1 MKTVYSRVKRA
12 THVVKWPITLSETYT
27 NLVCIDRRM
36 TTGRRKEYDEVTKAM
51 VEHGDVDVVYGKKWP
66 INFDK
71 IASGV
76 CGSGCV
82 VLVEGA
88 PGVGKSTFAW
98 EYCRRWARGEIGQHY
113 QLVLLLR
120 LRDPRMSRARTLGDL
135 IPNPSADVH
144 RAVVRHLECSHGLN
158 VLIILEGFDELP
170 YACRSH
176 QSVFLRLI
184 SGELLPSA
192 TVMVTSRPWATETL
206 VKNYSHCIFQHIEI
220 LGFTRKQ
227 IVSHIRSVLPEDEAK
242 SLEAYISNHPQIRGC
257 MYIPLNT
264 VIVLSVFKERQ
275 ASMPTTLTELY
286 TAVVQTLLVRYLYG
300 HPDLDKCSKFR
311 IHEDLFKDLS
321 VPHIVKRNFLELCQL
336 AYKGIM
342 GRAYQMQQSASDQVQ
357 LIFEESDLAEE
368 FDNLGFMDSV
378 TELYATR
385 GAVSSYNFLHL
396 TFQEF
401 FAAIHISTMSP
412 ADQVKHFQQHRD
424 GKLKVVLRFLAG
436 MSKLKCLMSET
447 VRDTFVTE
455 NDERDKYSLKCDA
468 AVGVDIVSWM
478 FEAQSDRVIA
488 SLIKEEQVEFKDD
501 RGMLPMDY
509 YSLGYCIVH
518 SQCDWV
524 LNFDE
529 HQKEDSEMLVAGA
542 SLRPDTS
549 GRVVGL
555 HAADNDFL
563 ATLLVGLKDILHLH
577 ELSVFLPTPLN
588 HIPWSDLSS
597 LRVLVLI
604 FDDNDTIMGL
614 DTILSELSLE
624 SLLIDGVVFGPSLH
638 HEDCVALARAA
649 STLKEL
655 TLHKISILKIGVEVI
670 TKALVSNK
678 SLERLELTCD
688 CFFTDT
694 AADCL
699 AQFITN
705 STTLRYLELY
715 RCTFT
720 VRGLRVLAQATHNPT
735 VHTKNI
741 DCSQLN
747 VLLNDGGD
755 INELDKL
762 FRVYPNMR
770 YIVDGVKF
778 SHNSTLEGEYMVLTE
793 YSTTDIDKIL
803 RAYPECRESIQS
815 IFPHPILAFPVIR
828 GANVIAQTTVEITP
842 DQPLSFHWEG
852 HGFRVYIP
860 AGAVSRR
867 VTLCIQASLSG
878 DYQLPDDGA
887 LVSGVYWLS
896 LHPHVRK
903 FHKKVTLTLQH
914 CASVEGDES
923 SLSFIT
929 AKCTQET
936 LPYTLKPLPGGAF
949 STNDSTIQ
957 VPSFSCFGIF
967 SKGKIFYNFRV
978 YYIPKQ
984 LNECE
989 VHITLTANL
998 ELHRQV

>member
-1 MKTVYSRVKRA
+1 MKRVYDSRA
-12 THVVKWPITLSETYT
+12 THVVKWPVTLGETYMYT
-27 NLVCIDRRM
+27 NLVCIDRHKTIRQ
-36 TTGRRKEYDEVTKAM
+36 RKEYDEVTKAM
-51 VEHGDVDVVYGKKWP
+51 VEHGDVDVVLCKKWP
-66 INFDK
+66 INFDR
-71 IASGV
+71 IASG
-76 CGSGCV
+76 GSGSGRV

-98 EYCRRWARGEIGQHY
+98 EYCRRWARGTIGQHY

-135 IPNPSADVH
+135 IPNPSADMH
-144 RAVVRHLECSHGLN
+144 QAAVSHLESSHGLN

-170 YACRSH
+170 DACRSEE
-176 QSVFLRLI
+176 SVFLRLI

-206 VKNYSHCIFQHIEI
+206 IMDYSLFQHIEI
-220 LGFTRKQ
+220 LGFTSEQ

-242 SLEAYISNHPQIRGC
+242 NLEAYINNHPQIRGC

-286 TAVVQTLLVRYLYG
+286 TAVVQTLLVRYFRG
-300 HPDLDKCSKFR
+300 RRDLEKCSKCI
-311 IHEDLFKDLS
+311 IHKDLFKSLS
-321 VPHIVKRNFLELCQL
+321 DTCTCIVKRNFLELCQL
-336 AYKGIM
+336 AYKSIIGKAADLVSK
-342 GRAYQMQQSASDQVQ
+342 GRGQVQ
-357 LIFEESDLAEE
+357 LIFEESDLPED

-412 ADQVKHFQQHRD
+412 AEQVEHFQQHGD

-436 MSKLKCLMSET
+436 ISKLKCLMSET
-447 VRDTFVTE
+447 VRDTFITSETTE
-455 NDERDKYSLKCDA
+455 QDKYSLKCDA
-468 AVGVDIVSWM
+468 AVDVDLVNWM

-488 SLIKEEQVEFKDD
+488 SLIKEKRIEFKYK
-501 RGMLPMDY
+501 GSMLPMDY

-518 SQCDWV
+518 SHCDWV
-524 LNFDE
+524 LYFQDNE
-529 HQKEDSEMLVAGA
+529 QQEDSDMLVAGA

-555 HAADNDFL
+555 HFIDTNVL

-577 ELSVFLPTPLN
+577 ELSVIPSTQLN

-597 LRVLVLI
+597 LRVLRLVI
-604 FDDNDTIMGL
+604 DDDNTIMGL

-624 SLLIDGVVFGPSLH
+624 SLDIDGVDFEQSLD

-670 TKALVSNK
+670 TKVLVSNQ

-699 AQFITN
+699 AQFITS
-705 STTLRYLELY
+705 STTLRYLKLCW
-715 RCTFT
+715 CTFS

-741 DCSQLN
+741 ECGELN

-755 INELDKL
+755 INELDEL
-762 FRVYPNMR
+762 FRVYPGMQD
-770 YIVDGVKF
+770 IVDGVKF
-778 SHNSTLEGEYMVLTE
+778 SHNSTLEGKHVSLTE
-793 YSTTDIDKIL
+793 YSKTEIDTIL
-803 RAYPECRESIQS
+803 TAYPDCRESILS
-815 IFPHPILAFPVIR
+815 ICPNPTSSASSSPSSSASSSASSSPIHSPS
-828 GANVIAQTTVEITP
+828 P
-842 DQPLSFHWEG
+842 DF
-852 HGFRVYIP
+852 
-860 AGAVSRR
+860 
-867 VTLCIQASLSG
+867 
-878 DYQLPDDGA
+878 
-887 LVSGVYWLS
+887 
-896 LHPHVRK
+896 
-903 FHKKVTLTLQH
+903 
-914 CASVEGDES
+914 
-923 SLSFIT
+923 
-929 AKCTQET
+929 
-936 LPYTLKPLPGGAF
+936 
-949 STNDSTIQ
+949 
-957 VPSFSCFGIF
+957 
-967 SKGKIFYNFRV
+967 
-978 YYIPKQ
+978 
-984 LNECE
+984 
-989 VHITLTANL
+989 
-998 ELHRQV
+998 

>member
-1 MKTVYSRVKRA
+1 MRPHLQPHPQPSQGELECSPLVNQYIDYVKTVYGSSKVERA

-36 TTGRRKEYDEVTKAM
+36 TTGRRKEYDEVTRAM

-98 EYCRRWARGEIGQHY
+98 EYCRRWARGTIGQHY

-170 YACRSH
+170 DACRSHQSVFLRLPDACRSH

-227 IVSHIRSVLPEDEAK
+227 IVSHIRSILPEDEAK
-242 SLEAYISNHPQIRGC
+242 NLEAYISNHPQIRGC

-300 HPDLDKCSKFR
+300 RPDLDKCSKFT
-311 IHEDLFKDLS
+311 IHEDLLKDLS
-321 VPHIVKRNFLELCQL
+321 VPHIVKRNFLQLCQL

-412 ADQVKHFQQHRD
+412 AEQVEHFQQHRD

-436 MSKLKCLMSET
+436 ISKLKCLVSET
-447 VRDTFVTE
+447 VRDTFVTSSK
-455 NDERDKYSLKCDA
+455 NAKRGKYCLKCDA
-468 AVGVDIVSWM
+468 AVGVDIVNWM

-488 SLIKEEQVEFKDD
+488 SLIKEKLIEFKND
-501 RGMLPMDY
+501 GSMLSMDY
-509 YSLGYCIVH
+509 YSLGYCVVH
-518 SQCDWV
+518 SNCDWV
-524 LNFDE
+524 LDFDYIE
-529 HQKEDSEMLVAGA
+529 HQENSEMLVAGA

-555 HAADNDFL
+555 HAYNTDFPT
-563 ATLLVGLKDILHLH
+563 TLLVGLKNILHLH
-577 ELSVFLPTPLN
+577 ELSQVSSTLLN
-588 HIPWSDLSS
+588 HIPLSDLSS
-597 LRVLVLI
+597 LRVLRLRI
-604 FDDNDTIMGL
+604 CFYDTIN
-614 DTILSELSLE
+614 TILSALSLE
-624 SLLIDGVVFGPSLH
+624 SLDMYGAKFEPSLD

-655 TLHKISILKIGVEVI
+655 KLHIKIEENGVEVI
-670 TKALVSNK
+670 TKALVGNK
-678 SLERLELTCD
+678 SLERLELDCD

-699 AQFITN
+699 AQFITS
-705 STTLRYLELY
+705 STTLQYLGLR
-715 RCTFT
+715 RCWFS
-720 VRGLRVLAQATHNPT
+720 VRGLRVLAQVTHNPT
-735 VHTKNI
+735 VHTKNKII

-755 INELDKL
+755 INEL
-762 FRVYPNMR
+762 FRVYPGMR
-770 YIVDGVKF
+770 GIVEDVKF
-778 SHNSTLEGEYMVLTE
+778 SHNSTLEGRHIMSLTE
-793 YSTTDIDKIL
+793 FSKTEIDKIL
-803 RAYPECRESIQS
+803 TAYPECRESIQS
-815 IFPHPILAFPVIR
+815 IFPHPR
-828 GANVIAQTTVEITP
+828 
-842 DQPLSFHWEG
+842 S
-852 HGFRVYIP
+852 
-860 AGAVSRR
+860 VS
-867 VTLCIQASLSG
+867 
-878 DYQLPDDGA
+878 
-887 LVSGVYWLS
+887 
-896 LHPHVRK
+896 
-903 FHKKVTLTLQH
+903 
-914 CASVEGDES
+914 
-923 SLSFIT
+923 
-929 AKCTQET
+929 
-936 LPYTLKPLPGGAF
+936 
-949 STNDSTIQ
+949 
-957 VPSFSCFGIF
+957 
-967 SKGKIFYNFRV
+967 
-978 YYIPKQ
+978 
-984 LNECE
+984 
-989 VHITLTANL
+989 
-998 ELHRQV
+998 

>member
-1 MKTVYSRVKRA
+1 MQEHPLTWRDLVEALRSPSVRERQVAHQIESRYCALPIHETSPPPSKRHREQSPVRPHLQPHPQPNQECSPLNQYIDYVKTRYRSSKVEKA
-12 THVVKWPITLSETYT
+12 THVVKWPVTLSETYT
-27 NLVCIDRRM
+27 NLVCIDRRK
-36 TTGRRKEYDEVTKAM
+36 TTGQRKDYDEVTKAM
-51 VEHGDVDVVYGKKWP
+51 VEHGDVDAVFGKKWP
-66 INFDK
+66 IDFDK

-98 EYCRRWARGEIGQHY
+98 EYCRRWARGEKVGQHY

-135 IPNPSADVH
+135 IPNPSADMH
-144 RAVVRHLECSHGLN
+144 QAVVRHLECSHGLN

-170 YACRSH
+170 NACRSEE
-176 QSVFLRLI
+176 SVFLRLI

-206 VKNYSHCIFQHIEI
+206 IKNYSNSIFQHIEI
-220 LGFTRKQ
+220 LGFTSDQ
-227 IVSHIRSVLPEDEAK
+227 IVSHIRSILPEDEAK
-242 SLEAYISNHPQIRGC
+242 NLEAYISNHPQIRGC

-300 HPDLDKCSKFR
+300 RPDLDKSSKFS

-412 ADQVKHFQQHRD
+412 AEQVKHFQQYCD
-424 GKLKVVLRFLAG
+424 GKLEVVLRFLAG

-447 VRDTFVTE
+447 VRDTFVTSDY
-455 NDERDKYSLKCDA
+455 DERDKYYLKCDA
-468 AVGVDIVSWM
+468 AVGVDIVNWM

-488 SLIKEEQVEFKDD
+488 SLFKEKLIEFESD
-501 RGMLPMDY
+501 RKMLPMDY

-518 SQCDWV
+518 SNCDWV
-524 LNFDE
+524 LDFYNE
-529 HQKEDSEMLVAGA
+529 YQGEDSEMLMAGA
-542 SLRPDTS
+542 SLRPDTN

-555 HAADNDFL
+555 HGSDTDFL
-563 ATLLVGLKDILHLH
+563 ATMCVGLKNILHLH
-577 ELSVFLPTPLN
+577 ELSRVPSTQFN

-597 LRVLVLI
+597 LQVLELRI
-604 FDDNDTIMGL
+604 DNDTIMGL
-614 DTILSELSLE
+614 DTTLSALSLE
-624 SLLIDGVVFGPSLH
+624 SLRICGAEFEPSLH
-638 HEDCVALARAA
+638 HENCVVLARAA

-655 TLHKISILKIGVEVI
+655 ELHIKIEENGVEVI
-670 TKALVSNK
+670 TKALVGNK

-688 CFFTDT
+688 CSFTDT

-699 AQFITN
+699 AQFITS
-705 STTLRYLELY
+705 STTLQYLKL
-715 RCTFT
+715 RHCRFS
-720 VRGLRVLAQATHNPT
+720 VRGLRVLAQATHNP
-735 VHTKNI
+735 KNI
-741 DCSQLN
+741 DCRGLH

-755 INELDKL
+755 INEL
-762 FRVYPNMR
+762 FRVYPGMR
-770 YIVDGVKF
+770 GIVEGVKF
-778 SHNSTLEGEYMVLTE
+778 SHNSTLEGKHVSLTE
-793 YSTTDIDKIL
+793 YSKTEIDTIL
-803 RAYPECRESIQS
+803 TAYPDCRESIQS
-815 IFPHPILAFPVIR
+815 IFPNP
-828 GANVIAQTTVEITP
+828 T
-842 DQPLSFHWEG
+842 
-852 HGFRVYIP
+852 
-860 AGAVSRR
+860 
-867 VTLCIQASLSG
+867 
-878 DYQLPDDGA
+878 
-887 LVSGVYWLS
+887 
-896 LHPHVRK
+896 
-903 FHKKVTLTLQH
+903 
-914 CASVEGDES
+914 
-923 SLSFIT
+923 
-929 AKCTQET
+929 
-936 LPYTLKPLPGGAF
+936 
-949 STNDSTIQ
+949 
-957 VPSFSCFGIF
+957 
-967 SKGKIFYNFRV
+967 
-978 YYIPKQ
+978 
-984 LNECE
+984 
-989 VHITLTANL
+989 
-998 ELHRQV
+998 

>member
-36 TTGRRKEYDEVTKAM
+36 TTGRRKEYDEVTRAM

-158 VLIILEGFDELP
+158 TLIILEGFDELP
-170 YACRSH
+170 DACRSHQSVFLRLPDACRSH

-227 IVSHIRSVLPEDEAK
+227 IVSHIRSVLPGDEAK
-242 SLEAYISNHPQIRGC
+242 NLEAYMSNHPQIRGC

-286 TAVVQTLLVRYLYG
+286 TAVVQTLLVRYLQYLYQDR
-300 HPDLDKCSKFR
+300 PDLEKSSKSS

-321 VPHIVKRNFLELCQL
+321 VPHTVKRNFLQLCQL
-336 AYKGIM
+336 AYKGIK
-342 GRAYQMQQSASDQVQ
+342 GRTDRPQVQQSNVIIGSDPVQ
-357 LIFEESDLAEE
+357 LIFEESDLPED

-412 ADQVKHFQQHRD
+412 AEQVEHFQLHRD

-436 MSKLKCLMSET
+436 ISKMKCLMSET
-447 VRDTFVTE
+447 VRDTFVTSS
-455 NDERDKYSLKCDA
+455 ERDKCNLKCDA
-468 AVGVDIVSWM
+468 VVGVDLVNWM

-488 SLIKEEQVEFKDD
+488 SLIKEKLIEFKEDSS
-501 RGMLPMDY
+501 MLPMDY

-518 SQCDWV
+518 SNCNWV
-524 LNFDE
+524 LDFNI
-529 HQKEDSEMLVAGA
+529 QKEDSEMLVAGA
-542 SLRPDTS
+542 SLRPDTN

-555 HAADNDFL
+555 HAIDTDFL

-577 ELSVFLPTPLN
+577 ELSVFLSTPLN

-597 LRVLVLI
+597 LRVLELRI
-604 FDDNDTIMGL
+604 NDNDTIMGL
-614 DTILSELSLE
+614 DTILSALSLE
-624 SLLIDGVVFGPSLH
+624 SLNIDGADIEPSLD

-655 TLHKISILKIGVEVI
+655 KLYGINIEENGVEVI
-670 TKALVSNK
+670 TKALVSNQ
-678 SLERLELTCD
+678 SLETLELNCY
-688 CFFTDT
+688 CVFTDT

-705 STTLRYLELY
+705 STTLQYLGLCWC
-715 RCTFT
+715 RFS
-720 VRGLRVLAQATHNPT
+720 VRGLRVLAPATHNPT
-735 VHTKNI
+735 VHSKNI

-762 FRVYPNMR
+762 FRVYPHTR
-770 YIVDGVKF
+770 GIVEGVEF
-778 SHNSTLEGEYMVLTE
+778 SHISTLERRHINMSLTE
-793 YSTTDIDKIL
+793 LSTTEMDEIL
-803 RAYPECRESIQS
+803 TAYPECMESIQS
-815 IFPHPILAFPVIR
+815 IFLPP
-828 GANVIAQTTVEITP
+828 T
-842 DQPLSFHWEG
+842 SF
-852 HGFRVYIP
+852 
-860 AGAVSRR
+860 
-867 VTLCIQASLSG
+867 AS
-878 DYQLPDDGA
+878 
-887 LVSGVYWLS
+887 
-896 LHPHVRK
+896 
-903 FHKKVTLTLQH
+903 
-914 CASVEGDES
+914 S
-923 SLSFIT
+923 SLNYLLF
-929 AKCTQET
+929 QQR
-936 LPYTLKPLPGGAF
+936 PF
-949 STNDSTIQ
+949 
-957 VPSFSCFGIF
+957 
-967 SKGKIFYNFRV
+967 
-978 YYIPKQ
+978 
-984 LNECE
+984 
-989 VHITLTANL
+989 
-998 ELHRQV
+998 

>member
-1 MKTVYSRVKRA
+1 MRPHPQPPSQECSPLVKQYIDYVKTVYGSSKVERA
-12 THVVKWPITLSETYT
+12 THVVKWPVTLSETYT
-27 NLVCIDRRM
+27 NLVCIDRRK
-36 TTGRRKEYDEVTKAM
+36 TTGQRKEYDEVTKAM

-66 INFDK
+66 IDFDR
-71 IASGV
+71 IASG
-76 CGSGCV
+76 GSGSGRV

-98 EYCRRWARGEIGQHY
+98 EYCRRWARGKIGQHY

-135 IPNPSADVH
+135 IPNPSADMH
-144 RAVVRHLECSHGLN
+144 QAVVRHLECSHGLN

-170 YACRSH
+170 DACRSEE
-176 QSVFLRLI
+176 SVFLRLI

-206 VKNYSHCIFQHIEI
+206 IMDYSGRIFQHIEI
-220 LGFTRKQ
+220 LGFTSDQ

-242 SLEAYISNHPQIRGC
+242 NLEAYISNHPQISGC

-300 HPDLDKCSKFR
+300 HPDLDKCSKFT

-342 GRAYQMQQSASDQVQ
+342 GRANQMRQSASDPVQ
-357 LIFEESDLAEE
+357 LIFEESDLPED

-412 ADQVKHFQQHRD
+412 AEQVEHFQQHQHGD

-436 MSKLKCLMSET
+436 ISKLKCLMSET
-447 VRDTFVTE
+447 VRDTFVTSSD
-455 NDERDKYSLKCDA
+455 NARRGKYRLKCDA
-468 AVGVDIVSWM
+468 AVDVDTVNWM

-488 SLIKEEQVEFKDD
+488 SLIKGKLIEFEEDSS
-501 RGMLPMDY
+501 MLPMDY

-518 SQCDWV
+518 SHCDWV
-524 LNFDE
+524 LIFDYIDHE
-529 HQKEDSEMLVAGA
+529 EEDSEMLVAGA

-555 HAADNDFL
+555 LGSAYTTDFI
-563 ATLLVGLKDILHLH
+563 ATLLVGLKNILHLH
-577 ELSVFLPTPLN
+577 ELSVMAQLN

-597 LRVLVLI
+597 LRVLELRI
-604 FDDNDTIMGL
+604 SYYDAIKGL
-614 DTILSELSLE
+614 DTVLSEISLE
-624 SLLIDGVVFGPSLH
+624 SLGISGIYFEPSLD
-638 HEDCVALARAA
+638 HEDCVTLARAA

-655 TLHKISILKIGVEVI
+655 TVNDIKIQENGVEVI
-670 TKALVSNK
+670 TKALVSNQ
-678 SLERLELTCD
+678 SLDRLELNCD

-705 STTLRYLELY
+705 STTLECLELY
-715 RCTFT
+715 RCTFS

-741 DCSQLN
+741 ECSGLR

-755 INELDKL
+755 INELDEL
-762 FRVYPNMR
+762 FRVYPHMR
-770 YIVDGVKF
+770 NIVEGV
-778 SHNSTLEGEYMVLTE
+778 HISTLVGEYVLLTE
-793 YSTTDIDKIL
+793 LSKTEIGKIL

-815 IFPHPILAFPVIR
+815 IFHPLPHPL
-828 GANVIAQTTVEITP
+828 
-842 DQPLSFHWEG
+842 
-852 HGFRVYIP
+852 
-860 AGAVSRR
+860 
-867 VTLCIQASLSG
+867 
-878 DYQLPDDGA
+878 
-887 LVSGVYWLS
+887 
-896 LHPHVRK
+896 
-903 FHKKVTLTLQH
+903 
-914 CASVEGDES
+914 
-923 SLSFIT
+923 
-929 AKCTQET
+929 
-936 LPYTLKPLPGGAF
+936 
-949 STNDSTIQ
+949 
-957 VPSFSCFGIF
+957 
-967 SKGKIFYNFRV
+967 
-978 YYIPKQ
+978 
-984 LNECE
+984 
-989 VHITLTANL
+989 
-998 ELHRQV
+998 

>member
-1 MKTVYSRVKRA
+1 MKTVYRSSKVERA
-12 THVVKWPITLSETYT
+12 THVVKWPITLSETYA
-27 NLVCIDRRM
+27 NLVCIDRRK
-36 TTGRRKEYDEVTKAM
+36 TTGQRNEYDEVTKAM

-66 INFDK
+66 IE

-98 EYCRRWARGEIGQHY
+98 EYCRRWARGEKVGQHY

-120 LRDPRMSRARTLGDL
+120 LRDPRMSAARNLGDL
-135 IPNPSADVH
+135 IYHSSADVH
-144 RAVVRHLECSHGLN
+144 QAVVRHLECSHGLN

-170 YACRSH
+170 DACRSH
-176 QSVFLRLI
+176 QSVFLHLI

-220 LGFTRKQ
+220 LGFTSEQ
-227 IVSHIRSVLPEDEAK
+227 IVSHIRSVLPGDEAK
-242 SLEAYISNHPQIRGC
+242 NLEAYISNHPQIRGC

-300 HPDLDKCSKFR
+300 HPDLDKCSKFS

-342 GRAYQMQQSASDQVQ
+342 GKAADLVSKGRGQVQ
-357 LIFEESDLAEE
+357 LIFEKSDLAEE

-412 ADQVKHFQQHRD
+412 AEQVEHFQQHRD

-447 VRDTFVTE
+447 VMDSSVTE
-455 NDERDKYSLKCDA
+455 YDERNKYRLKCDA
-468 AVGVDIVSWM
+468 AVGIDLVNWM

-488 SLIKEEQVEFKDD
+488 SLIKEKLIEFNDSS
-501 RGMLPMDY
+501 MLPMDY
-509 YSLGYCIVH
+509 YSLGYCVVH

-524 LNFDE
+524 LNFEFDG
-529 HQKEDSEMLVAGA
+529 EDSEMLVAGA
-542 SLRPDTS
+542 NLRPDTS

-555 HAADNDFL
+555 HASDTETFL
-563 ATLLVGLKDILHLH
+563 ATMCVGLKNILHLH
-577 ELSVFLPTPLN
+577 ELSQVSSTLLN

-597 LRVLVLI
+597 LRVLELRI
-604 FDDNDTIMGL
+604 DDNDTIMRL
-614 DTILSELSLE
+614 DTILSALSLE
-624 SLLIDGVVFGPSLH
+624 SLDIDSADFEPSLD
-638 HEDCVALARAA
+638 HEDCVTLARAA

-655 TLHKISILKIGVEVI
+655 KLHGIKIQENGVEVI

-678 SLERLELTCD
+678 SLEGLGLTCD

-699 AQFITN
+699 AQFITS
-705 STTLRYLELY
+705 STTLEYLELHL
-715 RCTFT
+715 CSFS
-720 VRGLRVLAQATHNPT
+720 VRGLRVLAQVTHNPT

-741 DCSQLN
+741 ECSGLE

-755 INELDKL
+755 INELDEL
-762 FRVYPNMR
+762 FRVYPGMR
-770 YIVDGVKF
+770 DIVEDVKF
-778 SHNSTLEGEYMVLTE
+778 SHNSTLEGRHIMSLTE
-793 YSTTDIDKIL
+793 FSKTEIDKIL
-803 RAYPECRESIQS
+803 TAYPECRESIQS
-815 IFPHPILAFPVIR
+815 IFPHPR
-828 GANVIAQTTVEITP
+828 
-842 DQPLSFHWEG
+842 S
-852 HGFRVYIP
+852 
-860 AGAVSRR
+860 VS
-867 VTLCIQASLSG
+867 
-878 DYQLPDDGA
+878 
-887 LVSGVYWLS
+887 
-896 LHPHVRK
+896 
-903 FHKKVTLTLQH
+903 
-914 CASVEGDES
+914 
-923 SLSFIT
+923 
-929 AKCTQET
+929 
-936 LPYTLKPLPGGAF
+936 
-949 STNDSTIQ
+949 
-957 VPSFSCFGIF
+957 
-967 SKGKIFYNFRV
+967 
-978 YYIPKQ
+978 
-984 LNECE
+984 
-989 VHITLTANL
+989 
-998 ELHRQV
+998 

>member
-12 THVVKWPITLSETYT
+12 THVVKWPVTLNETYMYT
-27 NLVCIDRRM
+27 NLVCIDRRK
-36 TTGRRKEYDEVTKAM
+36 TIRQRKEYDEVTKAM
-51 VEHGDVDVVYGKKWP
+51 VERGDVDVVYGKKWP
-66 INFDK
+66 INFDR

-98 EYCRRWARGEIGQHY
+98 EYCRRWERGEIGQHY

-120 LRDPRMSRARTLGDL
+120 LRDPRMSRARTVGDL
-135 IPNPSADVH
+135 IPNPSAGVH
-144 RAVVRHLECSHGLN
+144 QAVVRHLESSHGLN

-170 YACRSH
+170 DACRSKE
-176 QSVFLRLI
+176 SVFLRLI

-192 TVMVTSRPWATETL
+192 TVMVTSRPWATKTL
-206 VKNYSHCIFQHIEI
+206 IMYYSHCIFQHIEI
-220 LGFTRKQ
+220 LGFTSEQ
-227 IVSHIRSVLPEDEAK
+227 VVSHIRSVLPEDEAK
-242 SLEAYISNHPQIRGC
+242 NLEAYISNHPQIRGC

-300 HPDLDKCSKFR
+300 RPDLDKSSKFR

-336 AYKGIM
+336 AYKSIM

-412 ADQVKHFQQHRD
+412 AEQVKHFQRHGD

-436 MSKLKCLMSET
+436 ISKLKCLMSET

-455 NDERDKYSLKCDA
+455 NDERDNKYSLKCDA
-468 AVGVDIVSWM
+468 AVGVDIVNWM

-488 SLIKEEQVEFKDD
+488 SLIKEKLIEFKGDSP
-501 RGMLPMDY
+501 MLLMDY

-518 SQCDWV
+518 CNCDWV
-524 LNFDE
+524 LYFQYND
-529 HQKEDSEMLVAGA
+529 HHKEDSEMLVAGA

-555 HAADNDFL
+555 HSIDNDFL

-577 ELSVFLPTPLN
+577 ELSVFLHTQLN
-588 HIPWSDLSS
+588 HIPWSDLSL

-604 FDDNDTIMGL
+604 FDDDDAIMGL
-614 DTILSELSLE
+614 DTTLSALSLE
-624 SLLIDGVVFGPSLH
+624 SLDIDGVEFGPSFD
-638 HEDCVALARAA
+638 HEDCVVLGRAA

-655 TLHKISILKIGVEVI
+655 TLHEISILKIGVEVI
-670 TKALVSNK
+670 TKVLVSNQ

-699 AQFITN
+699 AQFITS
-705 STTLRYLELY
+705 STTLQHLKLY
-715 RCTFT
+715 RCTFS
-720 VRGLRVLAQATHNPT
+720 VRGVRVLAQATHNPT
-735 VHTKNI
+735 VHSKNI
-741 DCSQLN
+741 ECSQLG

-755 INELDKL
+755 INELDEL
-762 FRVYPNMR
+762 FGEYPGMR
-770 YIVDGVKF
+770 YIVEGVKF
-778 SHNSTLEGEYMVLTE
+778 SHNSTLEGKHVSLTE
-793 YSTTDIDKIL
+793 YSKTEIDTIL
-803 RAYPECRESIQS
+803 TAYPDCKESIQS
-815 IFPHPILAFPVIR
+815 I
-828 GANVIAQTTVEITP
+828 
-842 DQPLSFHWEG
+842 LS
-852 HGFRVYIP
+852 
-860 AGAVSRR
+860 
-867 VTLCIQASLSG
+867 
-878 DYQLPDDGA
+878 
-887 LVSGVYWLS
+887 
-896 LHPHVRK
+896 
-903 FHKKVTLTLQH
+903 
-914 CASVEGDES
+914 
-923 SLSFIT
+923 
-929 AKCTQET
+929 
-936 LPYTLKPLPGGAF
+936 
-949 STNDSTIQ
+949 
-957 VPSFSCFGIF
+957 
-967 SKGKIFYNFRV
+967 
-978 YYIPKQ
+978 
-984 LNECE
+984 
-989 VHITLTANL
+989 
-998 ELHRQV
+998 

>member
-36 TTGRRKEYDEVTKAM
+36 TTEQRKEYDEVTKAM

-158 VLIILEGFDELP
+158 TLIILEGFDELP
-170 YACRSH
+170 DACRSH

-227 IVSHIRSVLPEDEAK
+227 IVSHIRSVLPGDEAK
-242 SLEAYISNHPQIRGC
+242 NLEAYMSIHPQIRGC

-286 TAVVQTLLVRYLYG
+286 TAVVQTLLVRYLQYLYQDR
-300 HPDLDKCSKFR
+300 PDLEKSSKSS

-321 VPHIVKRNFLELCQL
+321 VPHTVKRNFLQLCQL
-336 AYKGIM
+336 AYKGIK
-342 GRAYQMQQSASDQVQ
+342 GRTDRPQVQQSNVIIGSDPVQ
-357 LIFEESDLAEE
+357 LIFEESDLPED

-412 ADQVKHFQQHRD
+412 AEQVEHFQQHGD

-436 MSKLKCLMSET
+436 ISKMKCLMSET
-447 VRDTFVTE
+447 VRDTFVTSS
-455 NDERDKYSLKCDA
+455 ERDKCNLESDA
-468 AVGVDIVSWM
+468 VVGVDLVNWM

-488 SLIKEEQVEFKDD
+488 SLIKEKLIEFQSD
-501 RGMLPMDY
+501 GVMLPMDY
-509 YSLGYCIVH
+509 YSLGYCVVH
-518 SQCDWV
+518 SHCDWD
-524 LNFDE
+524 LYFQYNE
-529 HQKEDSEMLVAGA
+529 QQEDSDMLVAGA

-555 HAADNDFL
+555 HTSDTDFL
-563 ATLLVGLKDILHLH
+563 ATMCVELMDILHLH
-577 ELSVFLPTPLN
+577 VLTVFSSTLLD

-597 LRVLVLI
+597 LRVLRLRI
-604 FDDNDTIMGL
+604 DDDDAIMGL
-614 DTILSELSLE
+614 DTTLSALSLE
-624 SLLIDGVVFGPSLH
+624 SLYITGIDDEFEQLH
-638 HEDCVALARAA
+638 HDDCVALARAA

-655 TLHKISILKIGVEVI
+655 TVHDIKIQENGVEVI
-670 TKALVSNK
+670 TKALVSNQ
-678 SLERLELTCD
+678 SLDRLELNCD

-699 AQFITN
+699 AQFITS
-705 STTLRYLELY
+705 STTLQYLEL
-715 RCTFT
+715 RLCWFS

-735 VHTKNI
+735 VHTKKVE
-741 DCSQLN
+741 CSELD

-755 INELDKL
+755 INELDEL

-770 YIVDGVKF
+770 DIVEGVKV
-778 SHNSTLEGEYMVLTE
+778 SHNSTLVGEHVSLTE
-793 YSTTDIDKIL
+793 YSKTEIDTIL
-803 RAYPECRESIQS
+803 TAYPDCKESIQS
-815 IFPHPILAFPVIR
+815 ICPNPTSPVSSSPIHSPS
-828 GANVIAQTTVEITP
+828 P
-842 DQPLSFHWEG
+842 DF
-852 HGFRVYIP
+852 
-860 AGAVSRR
+860 
-867 VTLCIQASLSG
+867 
-878 DYQLPDDGA
+878 
-887 LVSGVYWLS
+887 
-896 LHPHVRK
+896 
-903 FHKKVTLTLQH
+903 
-914 CASVEGDES
+914 
-923 SLSFIT
+923 
-929 AKCTQET
+929 
-936 LPYTLKPLPGGAF
+936 
-949 STNDSTIQ
+949 
-957 VPSFSCFGIF
+957 
-967 SKGKIFYNFRV
+967 
-978 YYIPKQ
+978 
-984 LNECE
+984 
-989 VHITLTANL
+989 
-998 ELHRQV
+998 